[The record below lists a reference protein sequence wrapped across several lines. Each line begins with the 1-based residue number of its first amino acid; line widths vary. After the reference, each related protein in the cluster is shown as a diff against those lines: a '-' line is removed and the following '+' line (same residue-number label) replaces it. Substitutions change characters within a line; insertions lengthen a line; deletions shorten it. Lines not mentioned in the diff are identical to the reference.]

1 MSRNKATGEEEN
13 TMLFTPEAIRAE
25 DKYRREALR
34 DQNQTQ
40 PKGRARTAVVALVVA
55 GAIALAACGIP
66 AETAPEVSAIL
77 ADNGP
82 SWAPDFGALTPS
94 AAAPALELGIMAA
107 PVGPPMLIPVPEYG
121 PMPAPGSWQSI
132 PTFVLSA
139 HLEADADSVNNTEPF
154 GHPNYGRL
162 QTYLGV
168 QSVPGPR

>member
-1 MSRNKATGEEEN
+1 
-13 TMLFTPEAIRAE
+13 MLFTQEAIRAE

-40 PKGRARTAVVALVVA
+40 AKGRARTAVVGFVVA
-55 GAIALAACGIP
+55 GAIVLAACGIP
-66 AETAPEVSAIL
+66 AETAPEVSPIL

-82 SWAPDFGALTPS
+82 SWAPDFGALAPS
-94 AAAPALELGIMAA
+94 PTAPPLELGIMAA
-107 PVGPPMLIPVPEYG
+107 PVGPPMFIPAPEYG

-132 PTFVLSA
+132 ETVVLSA
-139 HLEADADSVNNTEPF
+139 HLEADEASVNNTEPF

-162 QTYLGV
+162 QTYLGI